1 LFSHHGRKGA
11 FKLVGSTDHGDWLY
25 FHSCRSARK
34 EDFVEHGFR
43 EDRICGVA
51 QHAHAS
57 C

>member
-1 LFSHHGRKGA
+1 MTLPDLDDGLR
-11 FKLVGSTDHGDWLY
+11 
-25 FHSCRSARK
+25 
-34 EDFVEHGFR
+34 FVEHGFR